1 MAIFVKKGGEDVKL
15 SARQIKQQTMKLR
28 GWDEREYQRQ
38 YDLFKN
44 RLRAYE
50 SFKGASLGEEPER
63 QSPSELLYKEAKAMK
78 AHGAEYEP
86 SAKMKQIQ
94 SFPAVSITKGKRG
107 AIETS
112 SAYYQKRTAQYEA
125 GVQKAFGQFIAKVG
139 KASEIDETIENPV
152 KKEKALSALADYIHK
167 QQKATGDG
175 GAFKSGEAFGSDP
188 LGEDF
193 DYSEWLD

>member
-28 GWDEREYQRQ
+28 GWDESEYQRQ

-50 SFKGASLGEEPER
+50 SFKGANLGEEPER
-63 QSPSELLYKEAKAMK
+63 QSPSELLYKQAKAMK
-78 AHGAEYEP
+78 AHGGEYKP

-112 SAYYQKRTAQYEA
+112 SAYYQKRTAQYKA
-125 GVQKAFGQFIAKVG
+125 NVQKAFEQFIAKVG

-152 KKEKALSALADYIHK
+152 KKEKALSALADHIHE
-167 QQKATGDG
+167 QQKAMGDG
-175 GAFKSGEAFGSDP
+175 GAFKSGETFGSDP